1 MERDFEQYDLRTLLE
16 LYMREAKDFSYA
28 LQNNRSW
35 EELRTKRLR
44 IKEISA
50 CISKKYQDQYDSS
63 ARRRDMPPHGD

>member
-1 MERDFEQYDLRTLLE
+1 MERGFEQYDLHTLLE
-16 LYMREAKDFSYA
+16 LYMQEAKDFSQA

-35 EELRTKRLR
+35 EELKAKRLR

-50 CISKKYQDQYDSS
+50 SISKKYQQQYDSS

>member
-16 LYMREAKDFSYA
+16 LYMQEAKEFSSA
-28 LQNNRSW
+28 LENSRSW
-35 EELRTKRLR
+35 EELRARRLR

-50 CISKKYQDQYDSS
+50 SISKKYQEQYDSS